1 MKCPVQKWISFFLH
15 DTPCG
20 QGWVQRHL
28 ERCPACHDYLEA
40 QLKLA
45 QALKSQAT
53 ELRQSAPA
61 FLKIRVM
68 ASLPSPQFSTE
79 RSPIHP
85 LASHPGFTTTSF
97 AFVLACS
104 LVTAILLWRDQPAPP
119 APADLHAMAKSWLER
134 GTNEMAMLTTIQLP
148 LEKEMGYV
156 LSDAKSALLAVADGV
171 LPSGVLPNP

>member
-28 ERCPACHDYLEA
+28 ERCPACHDYLET

-61 FLKIRVM
+61 FLKTRVM
-68 ASLPSPQFSTE
+68 ASLSTPQIPSGASSSRLILP
-79 RSPIHP
+79 RPVY
-85 LASHPGFTTTSF
+85 LATGLLCVMT
-97 AFVLACS
+97 A
-104 LVTAILLWRDQPAPP
+104 AILLWRHQPVTQ
-119 APADLHAMAKSWLER
+119 APADFHAMAKVWLER
-134 GTNEMAMLTTIQLP
+134 GTNELAMLTTIQLP

-171 LPSGVLPNP
+171 LPAGVLPNP